1 MKTSKEDLEKLLDG
15 YRGELVTLILKRI
28 PSAQIYLFGS
38 RARKTYREGAD
49 IDVAIL
55 ADEKIPRSVIYALR
69 DDIDDARIPVE
80 VDLVDLFE
88 ADPRLLDEVKRDGVE
103 WTN

>member
-1 MKTSKEDLEKLLDG
+1 MKTNKEELEKLLAG
-15 YRGELVTLILKRI
+15 YRTELTTLILKRI
-28 PSAQIYLFGS
+28 PSARIYLFGS

-55 ADEKIPRSVIYALR
+55 AETKIPRSVIHALY
-69 DDIDDARIPVE
+69 DDIDESRIPVE
-80 VDLVDLFE
+80 VDLVDLFD
-88 ADPRLLDEVKRDGVE
+88 ADPRLLDEVKRDGVK